1 MKIAK
6 TAGVVA
12 SSIGLVVGLSGLAGA
27 TSGTIG
33 TTGPW
38 SNNQFTDNSVN
49 SALLTN
55 NNTLPVTTTNA
66 QTAYTG
72 NANVDCNNQGGSAIT
87 GAAFNQNSTNVSASI
102 NNLSGAGLLGGWGA
116 GDPSFANINLTGP
129 NSNNQ
134 VLFNHTNTLTLTNNN
149 SIPVTTTNSQTAT
162 SGNANVTGNTFGG
175 SAITGNASNTNNTN
189 VNLNVTN

>member
-33 TTGPW
+33 TPGPW
-38 SNNQFTDNSVN
+38 SNTQFTDNSLN
-49 SALLTN
+49 TALLTN
-55 NNTLPVTTTNA
+55 NNTLPVTTTNSQNA
-66 QTAYTG
+66 WTG
-72 NANVDCNNQGGSAIT
+72 DANVSCNTNGGSAIT

-102 NNLSGAGLLGGWGA
+102 NNLSGAGLLGGFA
-116 GDPSFANINLTGP
+116 VNDPSFANINLTGP

-134 VLFNHTNTLTLTNNN
+134 
-149 SIPVTTTNSQTAT
+149 
-162 SGNANVTGNTFGG
+162 
-175 SAITGNASNTNNTN
+175 
-189 VNLNVTN
+189 